1 MLATPDQLPGFWIFM
16 YRVNPFTYILE
27 AFLGTSLSNTSVTC
41 ASNEY
46 LYFSAPDGL
55 TCDEYMEPYIRNAG
69 GRLVDSSGSDC
80 QFCAMDKTNDFLD
93 TLNISFGNRWR
104 DFGFLWAY
112 CVFNIAAAV
121 GLYWLVRV
129 PKRKKSKKE

>member
-27 AFLGTSLSNTSVTC
+27 AFLGTSLANTSVHC

-55 TCDEYMEPYIRNAG
+55 TCDEYMDPYIKNAG
-69 GRLVDSSGSDC
+69 GRLIEGSGSDC

-112 CVFNIAAAV
+112 SIFNIAAAV
-121 GLYWLVRV
+121 ALYWLVRV
-129 PKRKKSKKE
+129 PKGKKSKKE

>member
-1 MLATPDQLPGFWIFM
+1 M

-27 AFLGTSLSNTSVTC
+27 AFLGASLANASVHC

-55 TCDEYMEPYIRNAG
+55 TCDEYMGPYVENAG
-69 GRLVDSSGSDC
+69 GRLIGGSGSDC
-80 QFCAMDKTNDFLD
+80 TFCAMDKTNDFLD
-93 TLNISFGNRWR
+93 TLNISFENRWR
-104 DFGFLWAY
+104 DFGFMWAF
-112 CVFNIAAAV
+112 CLFNVVAAV

-129 PKRKKSKKE
+129 PKGKKSKKE